1 MSRRTHSIFST
12 GLAVMTVALLTAGP
26 LAAQGTGEQWE
37 YTGTMEMMGMK
48 MPMPPTKLC
57 QKPNAAQTPPVQ
69 SNCTVSDVQVQG
81 NTTSFK
87 ILCGPPEPMEGSGK
101 ATRTADRL
109 DTTYRMKNADGEM
122 LYTMSGKRTG
132 SCQP

>member
-1 MSRRTHSIFST
+1 MIRIAA
-12 GLAVMTVALLTAGP
+12 LALITATVMTAGP
-26 LAAQGTGEQWE
+26 LAAQSTGEQWE

-57 QKPNAAQTPPVQ
+57 QKPDAAQTPPVQ
-69 SNCTVSDVQVQG
+69 NNCKVSDVQVQG

-101 ATRTADRL
+101 TTRTADRL
-109 DTTYRMKNADGEM
+109 DTSYRLKSADGEM
-122 LYTMSGKRTG
+122 VYNMSGKKTG